1 MAKRGEFFPQ
11 RRRESLTH
19 APNNQ
24 SDSFKKCRTFVVPP
38 SFCQIT
44 TKEKALKPLSFKA
57 FPGGDNRTRICDLS
71 RVRRALY
78 QLSYASIW

>member
-38 SFCQIT
+38 RNYHIP
-44 TKEKALKPLSFKA
+44 TKGKALKPLSFKA
-57 FPGGDNRTRICDLS
+57 FLLLVFGNI
-71 RVRRALY
+71 
-78 QLSYASIW
+78 